1 MPVMLA
7 SELRGSNILVN
18 SACPGWVRT
27 NLGGSQPRLSTEQ
40 GADTPVWL
48 ATLPNGGPT
57 GGFFRDRQPLA
68 WLLWKSW
75 TVKLKAWKTV
85 LEQNGTKWI
94 RRPGGRRDQPWR
106 RLENSASSLQ
116 NGMVA

>member
-1 MPVMLA
+1 MAGPDSPYAEVRSPAYHLSKMILNGMTVMLA

-48 ATLPNGGPT
+48 ATLPNGGPS
-57 GGFFRDRQPLA
+57 GGFFHDRQPLA
-68 WLLWKSW
+68 C
-75 TVKLKAWKTV
+75 
-85 LEQNGTKWI
+85 
-94 RRPGGRRDQPWR
+94 
-106 RLENSASSLQ
+106 
-116 NGMVA
+116 